1 LNSTEKYSP
10 RCCQLRSLDLRP
22 IEGIPPPP
30 RAFHLWPYCHRKPN
44 PADSKVFA
52 SRVALGPLFVQTLPI
67 STNGVTCKTPFLSA
81 VRTIRY
87 HNSAEPK
94 IPPQGQHSI
103 LTVAPHCIRAAY
115 TELFDRQKLSHSQ
128 LYIRSHHH
136 PPLGS
141 QQPHVLQLTPP
152 DPKLTSEF
160 QRWYPPRDLSVE
172 SIPNR
177 FSKILKPPHLSL
189 GSI

>member
-1 LNSTEKYSP
+1 MPNDTYYYIAELLSSAKGKRNAFLKRFEFYRKIQPALLPTSIARLKTDRRNS
-10 RCCQLRSLDLRP
+10 
-22 IEGIPPPP
+22 PPPP
-30 RAFHLWPYCHRKPN
+30 AFHLSPYCHRKPN
-44 PADSKVFA
+44 PPDSKVFA

-115 TELFDRQKLSHSQ
+115 TELFEWQKLTVAPTAPS
-128 LYIRSHHH
+128 IA
-136 PPLGS
+136 PPS
-141 QQPHVLQLTPP
+141 ASWEPTTARTAI
-152 DPKLTSEF
+152 DPA
-160 QRWYPPRDLSVE
+160 RP
-172 SIPNR
+172 
-177 FSKILKPPHLSL
+177 KIDCQGGWCSL
-189 GSI
+189 